1 MGRVRH
7 IPFIR
12 HLNSR
17 ERWPRGSAGPHAQS
31 SPALAGAGASHCSPS
46 TVWTDFAL
54 IKKYSSVPLSIKD
67 EASRHLRGGRPRRRA
82 RTFWPFQPR
91 GPAAPE
97 TSAEEGEARA
107 ELPGAAAP
115 RCRAPAANQV
125 HGFHSCPSEGARRNA
140 PIRLGLVMNRTSAGF
155 LHPTALGGLKR
166 CLCPKLSHA
175 WVRGGQPSPPCRQP
189 AAPVC
194 AQTLRPA
201 GGISLLAQSTG
212 LHPIPVLCSGC
223 VLGSLWY
230 PPLVSSEAVAVLAV
244 PTFSSC
250 PQFRELWMSQKL
262 WGGWGS
268 RSVWKQCLW
277 VGRVYVPFHPG
288 INQPPLVL
296 TQTTSRAGTRMDCC
310 LLCSWYCSA
319 GARPNHLG
327 YTELDH
333 GSTKLPLVSWLC

>member
-1 MGRVRH
+1 MTPLLERAILGGSGTFPPSPRACEAFSSQLKHCCYSCSSRRPCGGLARRMGSVRH

-82 RTFWPFQPR
+82 RPCWPFQPR

-125 HGFHSCPSEGARRNA
+125 HGFHSCPLEGARRNA
-140 PIRLGLVMNRTSAGF
+140 PVRVGLVMNRTSVGF
-155 LHPTALGGLKR
+155 LHPAASGGLKR
-166 CLCPKLSHA
+166 CLCPKLSRA
-175 WVRGGQPSPPCRQP
+175 WVRGGQPSPP
-189 AAPVC
+189 APVC
-194 AQTLRPA
+194 AQTLGPA
-201 GGISLLAQSTG
+201 GGVSSLAQSTG
-212 LHPIPVLCSGC
+212 LRPVPVLCF
-223 VLGSLWY
+223 VLG
-230 PPLVSSEAVAVLAV
+230 V
-244 PTFSSC
+244 
-250 PQFRELWMSQKL
+250 
-262 WGGWGS
+262 
-268 RSVWKQCLW
+268 CL
-277 VGRVYVPFHPG
+277 GPFGIHP
-288 INQPPLVL
+288 
-296 TQTTSRAGTRMDCC
+296 
-310 LLCSWYCSA
+310 W
-319 GARPNHLG
+319 
-327 YTELDH
+327 
-333 GSTKLPLVSWLC
+333 